1 MNERVEA
8 AAKAYLEAP
17 RTRGMDT
24 SGPMRAAL
32 AAADAPILALLDE
45 MQSKMTTDPDASG
58 YDLGFDDG
66 VRGTI
71 DAIRAALK
79 GDEG

>member
-1 MNERVEA
+1 MAPVV
-8 AAKAYLEAP
+8 KKLEA
-17 RTRGMDT
+17 TILAE
-24 SGPMRAAL
+24 AAL
-32 AAADAPILALLDE
+32 AAADAPVLALLDKL
-45 MQSKMTTDPDASG
+45 QGKLTLDPDASA
-58 YDLGFDDG
+58 YDSGFDDG